1 MPVVAAFVMPPLP
14 HLVLKP
20 DVAPWQRLG
29 MAATAAGEALA
40 ACRPDTI
47 AIYST
52 QWIAVLDQLW
62 QTRPRLQGV
71 HVDENWYEWG
81 DLAFDISIDV
91 TFAEACI
98 TRANQT
104 GLRSKS
110 VNYDGFPIDTGT
122 IVAMHFVDPGH
133 RRRAIVA
140 ANNIYH
146 DWVKTEQIGRLVRAV
161 AQDQNKR
168 VAAVA
173 VGGLSARMFRS
184 PIDPAEDR
192 FAEAADDEANRRV
205 LAAFETGDAER
216 VRLEA
221 GAAARAVPMDSGLKH
236 LAFLIGALGERF
248 GPATVHGYEPIYG
261 TGGVVVDVR
270 ARGGE

>member
-1 MPVVAAFVMPPLP
+1 MPVVAAFVMPSLP

-20 DVAPWQRLG
+20 DVAPWQRLA
-29 MAATAAGEALA
+29 MAATAAGQALTA
-40 ACRPDTI
+40 YRPDTI

-71 HVDENWYEWG
+71 HVDESWYEWG

-91 TFAEACI
+91 AFAEACI
-98 TRANQT
+98 ARANHT

-122 IVAMHFVDPGH
+122 IVAMHFIDPGH
-133 RRRAIVA
+133 QRRAIVA

-168 VAAVA
+168 VAVVA

-184 PIDPAEDR
+184 PIEPAEDR

-205 LAAFETGDAER
+205 LAALETGDAER

-236 LAFLIGALGERF
+236 LAFLLGALGERF
-248 GPATVHGYEPIYG
+248 GPVTVHGYEPIYG
-261 TGGVVVDVR
+261 TGGAAVEVG
-270 ARGGE
+270 A